1 MNLAFQ
7 QHLPADFHP
16 DSRVWI
22 YQSDRLF
29 TKGEALEIND
39 VLNVFAESWKTHGDK
54 VKGCAQLF
62 FDMFI
67 IFMADEKATS
77 VSGCSTDSS
86 VRVVKDIEKKYGVNL
101 FNRQLLTFYKEDQ
114 LIQIPLNQ
122 FESAIQENLIFQND
136 LYFNNTISTK
146 VEMET
151 KWIIPLKD
159 SWLSKY
165 ITDEKNENRLHN
177 NPSTIK

>member
-22 YQSDRLF
+22 YQSDRIF

-39 VLNVFAESWKTHGDK
+39 ELNVFAESWKTHGDK
-54 VKGCAQLF
+54 VKGYAQLF

-67 IFMADEKATS
+67 IFIADEKATS

-86 VRVVKDIEKKYGVNL
+86 VRVVKDIEKKYEVSL
-101 FNRQLLTFYKEDQ
+101 FNRQLLTFYKEDY
-114 LIQIPLNQ
+114 LLQISLNQ
-122 FESAIQENLIFQND
+122 FESAIQDNVLFPNN
-136 LYFNNTISTK
+136 LYFDNTISTK
-146 VEMET
+146 KELET

-159 SWLSKY
+159 SWLAKY
-165 ITDEKNENRLHN
+165 LIYKNTHVHT
-177 NPSTIK
+177 S

>member
-7 QHLPADFHP
+7 QYLPAEFHP

-22 YQSDRLF
+22 YQSDRIF

-39 VLNVFAESWKTHGDK
+39 ELNVFAESWKTHGDK
-54 VKGCAQLF
+54 VKGYAQLF

-86 VRVVKDIEKKYGVNL
+86 IRVIKDIEIKYGVNL
-101 FNRQLLTFYKEDQ
+101 LNRQLLTFYKEGH
-114 LIQIPLNQ
+114 LLQIPLNQ
-122 FESAIQENLIFQND
+122 FESAIQDNVLFPNN
-136 LYFNNTISTK
+136 LYFNNTILTK
-146 VEMET
+146 KELET
-151 KWIIPLKD
+151 KWITPLKD
-159 SWLSKY
+159 SWLGNYLFDKN
-165 ITDEKNENRLHN
+165 TDVHT
-177 NPSTIK
+177 S